1 MKELTFTST
10 VEYRIAFSPSLPGLH
25 LHNVSP
31 ICNVCYL
38 HIVLQIHGGHVLFLE
53 LNFTSQ
59 LMTMVTKD
67 GSLVTAG
74 NSGLTSAVNSG
85 QLQEQSTQLSAL
97 DSLDSFI
104 YSFLLISWFSR
115 ILFVF
120 FSSYLNLEMWME
132 ESPIYLIYG
141 EIKKCFINASLLAN
155 DLR

>member
-1 MKELTFTST
+1 
-10 VEYRIAFSPSLPGLH
+10 
-25 LHNVSP
+25 
-31 ICNVCYL
+31 
-38 HIVLQIHGGHVLFLE
+38 VLQIHGGHVLFLE